1 MAPNRLSKFRK
12 NRIAK
17 CISVRILLEKLLEMN
32 IFCRLGMAQL
42 AQQSYQALCDF
53 VQIVSLQ
60 IFFMIFWKN
69 FRKNLK
75 SFLEGLVIIVPEIQA
90 VHFNS

>member
-1 MAPNRLSKFRK
+1 
-12 NRIAK
+12 
-17 CISVRILLEKLLEMN
+17 MN

-42 AQQSYQALCDF
+42 EHQSYQALCDF

-60 IFFMIFWKN
+60 IFFTIFSKN
-69 FRKNLK
+69 FKKNLK

>member
-1 MAPNRLSKFRK
+1 
-12 NRIAK
+12 
-17 CISVRILLEKLLEMN
+17 MN

-42 AQQSYQALCDF
+42 AHQSYHALCDF

-69 FRKNLK
+69 FKKNLKK

-90 VHFNS
+90 VYVNY